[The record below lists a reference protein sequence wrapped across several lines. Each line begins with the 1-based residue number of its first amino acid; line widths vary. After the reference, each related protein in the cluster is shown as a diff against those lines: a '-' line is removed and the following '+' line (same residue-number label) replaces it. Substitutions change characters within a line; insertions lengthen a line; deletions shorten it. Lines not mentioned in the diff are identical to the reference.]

1 MIIQCPKSK
10 TKTMLKQKGK
20 MLIEEHVEKPIKKKT
35 NVQGEGEPKDATMDE
50 DGLQPTLMG

>member
-1 MIIQCPKSK
+1 
-10 TKTMLKQKGK
+10 MLKQKGK